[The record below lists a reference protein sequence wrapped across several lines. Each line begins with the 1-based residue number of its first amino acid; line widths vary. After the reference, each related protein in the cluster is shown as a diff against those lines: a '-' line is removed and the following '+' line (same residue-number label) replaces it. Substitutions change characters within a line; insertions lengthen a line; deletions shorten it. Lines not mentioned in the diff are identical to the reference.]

1 MMDFR
6 IEKMTSFHVGEI
18 ARLESECFSSPW
30 SEEGLKSELTNGFA
44 RFFVA
49 FSGEEIAGYI
59 GAHNV
64 LGEVYITNVA
74 VFKEFRRQ
82 GIAQRLIEN
91 LLETAKNENAEFVTL
106 EVRKSNSPAIS
117 LYEKTGFEKVGERKD
132 FYEKPREDAVL
143 MTYYISDLEKN
154 L

>member
-1 MMDFR
+1 MKLR
-6 IEKMTSFHVGEI
+6 IEKMTSSHIGEI
-18 ARLESECFSSPW
+18 ARLEAECFSSPW
-30 SEEGLKSELTNGFA
+30 SEEGLKSELTNSFA

-82 GIAQRLIEN
+82 GIALKLIEN
-91 LLETAKNENAEFVTL
+91 LLGTAKNENAEFVTL
-106 EVRKSNSPAIS
+106 EVRKSNFSAIS
-117 LYEKTGFEKVGERKD
+117 LYEKCGFQKVGERKN
-132 FYEKPREDAVL
+132 FYEKPIEDAIL
-143 MTYYISDLEKN
+143 MTYYIN
-154 L
+154 